1 METQSCLIGIIIVH
15 QFLLPGDPHLNIYFL
30 YFVFGLAGS
39 ENEIIAVAQGTRQL
53 FLVKSTVLNILI
65 WKIIRQ
71 PKIIIII
78 FIVMFLRILPELL
91 SRFDLEVFGCF
102 RLDVNRVGRIL
113 MKARH

>member
-1 METQSCLIGIIIVH
+1 METQSCLIGIIIVN
-15 QFLLPGDPHLNIYFL
+15 QILLSGDPHLNVYFL
-30 YFVFGLAGS
+30 YFVFCLAGS

-91 SRFDLEVFGCF
+91 SRFDLEVFGHFCV
-102 RLDVNRVGRIL
+102 LTVLAMGTGS
-113 MKARH
+113 